1 MTRAR
6 RCCVGLCLKG
16 GRYQTRTD
24 DLFGVNEARY
34 QLRQSPPALSV
45 RVDSSGCPAVL
56 RTRRAA
62 RVWRAARVQRRTV
75 RRWGALAP
83 CGVGAR
89 SHRAASTPRCE
100 LDRMVRGWKQARS
113 TQPRTTR
120 QRLRRAEAAG
130 TGRIRMN
137 SGDTPGER
145 EGFWWKRPGSYRV
158 YVVAATAERQV
169 RMWRSGSASPCQG
182 EGREFESRHPLECG
196 ASRSPATH
204 QRVSHR
210 SGTHGDVNLDGGVA
224 ERLGSGLQSR
234 PRGFESR
241 PHLQQHPPDPVRTPV
256 QTGNLGDWRSGSALP

>member
-6 RCCVGLCLKG
+6 RCCVGLLSVVFVLLR

-34 QLRQSPPALSV
+34 QLRQSPPALFV
-45 RVDSSGCPAVL
+45 RIDTSGSPAVH
-56 RTRRAA
+56 RTHRAA
-62 RVWRAARVQRRTV
+62 RVWRAARTGCRT
-75 RRWGALAP
+75 AP
-83 CGVGAR
+83 
-89 SHRAASTPRCE
+89 
-100 LDRMVRGWKQARS
+100 
-113 TQPRTTR
+113 
-120 QRLRRAEAAG
+120 
-130 TGRIRMN
+130 IRMN

-145 EGFWWKRPGSYRV
+145 GGFWWKCPGAYRV

-196 ASRSPATH
+196 SSRRPATH

-241 PHLQQHPPDPVRTPV
+241 PHLQIHPPRP
-256 QTGNLGDWRSGSALP
+256 